1 MGLKSKYG
9 VDMTERAFIAL
20 GSNLNDR
27 QALLQGGLDALQ
39 AVSGIEVVSVSSIY
53 ETAPH
58 GYTDQPAFLNAVCC
72 AETDHTPEAILA
84 EMQRIEHRF
93 ERQRHIHWGPR
104 TLDLDLLLFGEI
116 CLSSSN
122 LTIPHPHIGERD
134 FVLVPLLEI
143 APEICNPS
151 TGRNYAQ
158 DLAKI
163 GSPDARA
170 VAELHL

>member
-1 MGLKSKYG
+1 MGLKSKYSA
-9 VDMTERAFIAL
+9 DMTERAFIAL

-58 GYTDQPAFLNAVCC
+58 GYKDQPAFLNAVCC
-72 AETDHTPEAILA
+72 AETDYTPEAILA

-93 ERQRHIHWGPR
+93 KRQRHIHWGPR